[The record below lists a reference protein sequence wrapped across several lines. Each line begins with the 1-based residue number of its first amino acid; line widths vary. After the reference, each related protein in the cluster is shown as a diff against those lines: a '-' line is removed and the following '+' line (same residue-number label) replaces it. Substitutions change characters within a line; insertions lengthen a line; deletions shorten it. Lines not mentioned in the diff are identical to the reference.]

1 MKKWRLIPDPAGK
14 VQLHEKFWNNKTD
27 RKYAPKIL
35 VYADL
40 LLTNDPRCIETAQ
53 MIYDKYLANEFV

>member
-27 RKYAPKIL
+27 QKYAPEIL

-40 LLTNDPRCIETAQ
+40 ILTNDPRCI
-53 MIYDKYLANEFV
+53 